1 MSKFA
6 VAVFEDEKK
15 AYEGLHA
22 LQELHAE
29 GSLTVWGMAVLRR
42 DAEGRATIIKRD
54 DQGPLGT
61 GLGTLAGGLVG
72 LFGGPVGALVGMAV
86 GATAGGVGDLL
97 HLGVSEEFLA
107 AVERDLA
114 PGKFAVIAEIDEEW
128 VVPLDSRVE
137 ELGAKVVVRED
148 RLIFAEDALEKRV
161 NARKARL
168 AQLKAEHAQWKAER
182 ARERAGS
189 KAEVMLERLLT
200 EEIEDE
206 RLTLERMAEK
216 SERRLDSVK
225 QELAAK
231 IEALRAQASGAN
243 PEVRDR
249 IAQRIVDIGN
259 EFAEREEK
267 LNRAKALTRQAL
279 RASEGRPS

>member
-6 VAVFEDEKK
+6 VMVFPDEKK
-15 AYEGLHA
+15 AYEGLHV

-29 GSLTVWGMAVLRR
+29 GSLTLWGTDVLRR
-42 DAEGRATIIKRD
+42 DAEGRISIVKRD

-72 LFGGPVGALVGMAV
+72 LFGGPVGAVVGMAV
-86 GATAGGVGDLL
+86 GATAGGVGDLV

-114 PGKFAVIAEIDEEW
+114 PGKFAVIAEISEEW
-128 VVPLDSRVE
+128 VIPLDSRME
-137 ELGAKVVVRED
+137 ELGAKVVRED
-148 RLIFAEDALEKRV
+148 RLAFAEDALEKRV
-161 NARKARL
+161 NAGKARL
-168 AQLKAEHAQWKAER
+168 AQLKAEHAQRKAER
-182 ARERAGS
+182 SKERAGT
-189 KAEVMLERLLT
+189 KAEAMMQKLLT

-206 RLTLERMAEK
+206 RRKLENIAEK
-216 SERRLDSVK
+216 SEQRLDSAK

-243 PEVRDR
+243 PEVRNRIEQR
-249 IAQRIVDIGN
+249 IADVRN
-259 EFAEREEK
+259 EFAEREQK
-267 LNRAKALTRQAL
+267 LERARELTQQAL
-279 RASEGRPS
+279 QP

>member
-1 MSKFA
+1 MSQFA
-6 VAVFEDEKK
+6 VMVFEDEKK

-22 LQELHAE
+22 LQKLHAE
-29 GSLTVWGMAVLRR
+29 GSLTVWGTDVLRR
-42 DAEGRATIIKRD
+42 DADGRVTIIKRE

-72 LFGGPVGALVGMAV
+72 LFGGPVGAVVGMAV
-86 GATAGGVGDLL
+86 GATAGGVGDLV
-97 HLGVSEEFLA
+97 HVGVSEEFIA

-128 VVPLDSRVE
+128 VVPLDSRME

-148 RLIFAEDALEKRV
+148 RLTFAEDALEKRV

-168 AQLKAEHAQWKAER
+168 AQLKAEHAQRKAEK

-189 KAEVMLERLLT
+189 KAEVMLQKLLT

-206 RLTLERMAEK
+206 RRKLESMAEK
-216 SERRLDSVK
+216 SEKRLDSAR
-225 QELAAK
+225 QELTAK
-231 IEALRAQASGAN
+231 ILALRAQAAVAN
-243 PEVRDR
+243 PEVGNR
-249 IAQRIVDIGN
+249 IEQRIVELTN

-267 LNRAKALTRQAL
+267 LNRARDLTRQAL
-279 RASEGRPS
+279 QA

>member
-6 VAVFEDEKK
+6 VVVFEDEKK

-29 GSLTVWGMAVLRR
+29 GDLTVWGTDVLRR
-42 DAEGRATIIKRD
+42 EAEGRISIVKRD

-61 GLGTLAGGLVG
+61 GLGTLAGGLIG

-86 GATAGGVGDLL
+86 GATAGSVGDLV

-128 VVPLDSRVE
+128 IVPLDSRME
-137 ELGAKVVVRED
+137 ELGAKVVRED
-148 RLIFAEDALEKRV
+148 RLAFAEDALEKRV
-161 NARKARL
+161 NTRKARL
-168 AQLKAEHAQWKAER
+168 VQLKAEHAQRKAER

-189 KAEVMLERLLT
+189 KAETMLQKLVT

-206 RLTLERMAEK
+206 RRKLESIAAK
-216 SERRLDSVK
+216 SEKRLDNAK

-231 IEALRAQASGAN
+231 LEALRAQASGAN
-243 PEVRDR
+243 PEVRTR
-249 IAQRIVDIGN
+249 IEQRIVDVRN
-259 EFAEREEK
+259 EFTEREQK
-267 LNRAKALTRQAL
+267 LNRARELTRQAL
-279 RASEGRPS
+279 QP